1 MYRIAIASI
10 EQSTYEQLFE
20 RDCRCM
26 RVTEKSVH
34 TFSQTFLCH
43 LYMPSKWCEYGECCQ
58 DVRSCCHQRNQ
69 TLCTGTG
76 SEYFQGYAKSK

>member
-1 MYRIAIASI
+1 MYRKAIASI

-43 LYMPSKWCEYGECCQ
+43 KHLPCEWREHGECC
-58 DVRSCCHQRNQ
+58 
-69 TLCTGTG
+69 
-76 SEYFQGYAKSK
+76 